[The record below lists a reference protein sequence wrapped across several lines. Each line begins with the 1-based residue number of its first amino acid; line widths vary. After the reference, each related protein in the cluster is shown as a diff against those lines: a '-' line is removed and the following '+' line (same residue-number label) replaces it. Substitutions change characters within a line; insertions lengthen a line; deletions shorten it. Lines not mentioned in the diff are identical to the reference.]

1 MIVYRDLRRWKY
13 QLVEPYKIE
22 TYFQIGHFIDVPYI
36 KLNHEHGE
44 LIVMPG
50 YAWDGPSGPTP
61 DFKSSMRGSLIHDAL
76 YQLMR
81 MNKLGIEW
89 RPRVDDLLMYCLI
102 ADGMPRWLARIYWLA
117 VRLFARNR
125 ATPQSERLPRLVS
138 AP

>member
-1 MIVYRDLRRWKY
+1 MIEDCFPILYSYVCVEMCRKYKTERVQYDLFVSSLLEVIRFRIQLDPIEVY
-13 QLVEPYKIE
+13 
-22 TYFQIGHFIDVPYI
+22 
-36 KLNHEHGE
+36 
-44 LIVMPG
+44 
-50 YAWDGPSGPTP
+50 STP